1 MTTDPNL
8 KVQVDHEAKTIGVRQ
23 SAIGTYLS
31 CKRQFQYEYVLG
43 LGKWYPEGSQ
53 RPWNTADTGTLFHE
67 MIGAH
72 YLGLDPM
79 HAARMYLDGQG
90 FTPDDQVAAK
100 AVRLS
105 KVMFE
110 GHLEDLTN
118 DGADFGE
125 ITTAVEVPLSA
136 TFDVN
141 GWDITVHGKIDRVVE
156 TPDGLIIDDWKSVA
170 KLVGTRDYLQQL
182 GRYAVLYRQTHG
194 VLVDRVRTTQ
204 VMRNLRQGKAPFYH
218 RPWSPMNEAAY
229 ASHLGNLMAVLDD
242 LRVDITESGVMYE
255 SYDNTC
261 SWKCRVNDICQA
273 LQQGDE
279 VEVIIENFYQEKGTQ
294 A

>member
-8 KVQVDHEAKTIGVRQ
+8 KVQVDYEAKTIDLRQ
-23 SAIGTYLS
+23 SAVGTYLS
-31 CKRQFQYEYVLG
+31 CKRQFHYEYVLG
-43 LGKWYPEGSQ
+43 LGKWYPEGTQ

-72 YLGLDPM
+72 YLDLDPKA
-79 HAARMYLDGQG
+79 AARMYLEGQG
-90 FTPDDQVAAK
+90 FTPDNEVAAK
-100 AVRLS
+100 AVRLAT
-105 KVMFE
+105 VMFE
-110 GHLEDLTN
+110 GHVEDLGN
-118 DGADFGE
+118 DGADMGE
-125 ITTAVEVPLSA
+125 LTVEVEVPLSA

-141 GWDITVHGKIDRVVE
+141 GWDITVHGKLDRVVE

-182 GRYAVLYRQTHG
+182 GRYAVLYKQTHG

-229 ASHLGNLMAVLDD
+229 ATHLFNLMAVLDHI
-242 LRVDITESGVMYE
+242 RVDIIEGGVMYE
-255 SYDNTC
+255 SFDNTC
-261 SWKCRVNDICQA
+261 GWKCRVNDICAA
-273 LQQGDE
+273 LQQGDD
-279 VEVIIENFYQEKGTQ
+279 VEVLIENFYAEKGLQ
-294 A
+294 